1 MIATRFLSEIAGFTN
16 RQVNKV
22 VLNGGAFEIADFEIK
37 QVRDNVVSMKY
48 MVPFG
53 SVNAVTSIELQSSD
67 GTTISSNEVRIPIAA
82 DTLLLQLITVKEV

>member
-1 MIATRFLSEIAGFTN
+1 MITTRFLSEIAGFTN
-16 RQVNKV
+16 RQINKV
-22 VLNGGAFEIADFEIK
+22 VLNGGSFEIADFEIK

-53 SVNAVTSIELQSSD
+53 SVNAVTNIELQSSD
-67 GTTISSNEVRIPIAA
+67 GTTISSNEVHIPIAA